1 MSSFRNDQSAEILG
15 SVYRNAE
22 MAYAASGDVL
32 KRCPRRE
39 LAGEIPAQRGRYRE
53 VAAQTRSELVRRG
66 AVPKDYPPSAQM
78 MSRMGIAMRTAN
90 DRSSKNIAS
99 LMIKG
104 TTMGII
110 DMQHAV
116 NRSHQAEGKIRADA
130 QQLLRREQDFC
141 DHLKDYV

>member
-22 MAYAASGDVL
+22 MAYEASGDVL
-32 KRCPRRE
+32 KRCPNRK
-39 LAGEIPAQRGRYRE
+39 LAGEINAQRERYRE
-53 VAAQTRSELVRRG
+53 VAAQTRSELVHRG
-66 AVPKDYPPSAQM
+66 AVPKDYPPYAKM

-110 DMQHAV
+110 DMQHSV
-116 NRSHQAEGKIRADA
+116 NRSHQAEGRIRSDA

-141 DHLKDYV
+141 EHLKDYL

>member
-22 MAYAASGDVL
+22 MAYEASGDVL
-32 KRCPRRE
+32 KRCPNRK
-39 LAGEIPAQRGRYRE
+39 LAGEINAQRERYRE

-66 AVPKDYPPSAQM
+66 AVPKDYPPYAKM

-90 DRSSKNIAS
+90 DRSSSNIAS
-99 LMIKG
+99 LMIRG

>member
-1 MSSFRNDQSAEILG
+1 MSRFRNDQSAEILG

-22 MAYAASGDVL
+22 MAYEASGDVL
-32 KRCPRRE
+32 KRCPNRK
-39 LAGEIPAQRGRYRE
+39 LAGEINAQRERYRE
-53 VAAQTRSELVRRG
+53 VASQTRSELVRRG
-66 AVPKDYPPSAQM
+66 AVPKDYPPYAKM

>member
-22 MAYAASGDVL
+22 MAYEASGDVL
-32 KRCPRRE
+32 KRCPNRK
-39 LAGEIPAQRGRYRE
+39 LAGEINAQRERYRE

-66 AVPKDYPPSAQM
+66 AVPKDYPPYAKM

-90 DRSSKNIAS
+90 DRSSSNIAS
-99 LMIKG
+99 LMIRG

-116 NRSHQAEGKIRADA
+116 NRSHQAEGRIRSDA

-141 DHLKDYV
+141 EHLKDYL

>member
-22 MAYAASGDVL
+22 MAYEASGDVL
-32 KRCPRRE
+32 KRCPNRK
-39 LAGEIPAQRGRYRE
+39 LASEITAQRERYRE

-66 AVPKDYPPSAQM
+66 AVPKDYPPYAKM
-78 MSRMGIAMRTAN
+78 MSRMGIAVHTVSN
-90 DRSSKNIAS
+90 RSSSNIAS
-99 LMIKG
+99 LMIRG

-110 DMQHAV
+110 DMHHAV

>member
-22 MAYAASGDVL
+22 MAYEVSGDVL
-32 KRCPRRE
+32 KRCPNRK
-39 LAGEIPAQRGRYRE
+39 LAGEINAQRERYRE

-66 AVPKDYPPSAQM
+66 AVLKDYPPYAKM

-110 DMQHAV
+110 DMQHSV
-116 NRSHQAEGKIRADA
+116 NRSHQAEGRIRSDA

-141 DHLKDYV
+141 EHLKDYL

>member
-22 MAYAASGDVL
+22 MAYEASGDVL
-32 KRCPRRE
+32 KRCPNRK
-39 LAGEIPAQRGRYRE
+39 LAGEINAQRERYRE

-66 AVPKDYPPSAQM
+66 AVPKDYPPYAKM
-78 MSRMGIAMRTAN
+78 MSRMGIAVHTVSN
-90 DRSSKNIAS
+90 RSSSNIAS
-99 LMIKG
+99 LMIRG

-141 DHLKDYV
+141 EHLKDYL

>member
-22 MAYAASGDVL
+22 MAYESSGDVL
-32 KRCPRRE
+32 KRCPNRK
-39 LAGEIPAQRGRYRE
+39 LASEITAQRERYRE

-66 AVPKDYPPSAQM
+66 AVPKDYPPYAKM
-78 MSRMGIAMRTAN
+78 MSRMGIAMRTAS
-90 DRSSKNIAS
+90 DRSSSNIAS
-99 LMIKG
+99 LMIRG

>member
-1 MSSFRNDQSAEILG
+1 MAAKTRTEI
-15 SVYRNAE
+15 
-22 MAYAASGDVL
+22 
-32 KRCPRRE
+32 
-39 LAGEIPAQRGRYRE
+39 
-53 VAAQTRSELVRRG
+53 VRRG
-66 AVPKDYPPSAQM
+66 GVPKDYPQYAKV

-116 NRSHQAEGKIRADA
+116 NRSHRAEGKIRDDA
-130 QQLLRREQDFC
+130 RQLLRREQDFC
-141 DHLKDYV
+141 EHLKDYL

>member
-22 MAYAASGDVL
+22 MAYEASGDVL
-32 KRCPRRE
+32 KRCPNRK
-39 LAGEIPAQRGRYRE
+39 LAGEINAQRERYRE

-66 AVPKDYPPSAQM
+66 AVPKDYPPYAKM
-78 MSRMGIAMRTAN
+78 MSRMGLAVHTVSN
-90 DRSSKNIAS
+90 RSSSNIAS
-99 LMIKG
+99 LMIRG

-141 DHLKDYV
+141 EHLKDYL

>member
-22 MAYAASGDVL
+22 MAYEASGDVL
-32 KRCPRRE
+32 KRCPNRK
-39 LAGEIPAQRGRYRE
+39 LAGEINAQRERYRE

-66 AVPKDYPPSAQM
+66 AVPKDYPPYAKM

>member
-22 MAYAASGDVL
+22 MAYEASGDVL
-32 KRCPRRE
+32 KRCPNRK
-39 LAGEIPAQRGRYRE
+39 LAGEINAQRERYRE

-66 AVPKDYPPSAQM
+66 AVPKDYPPYAKM

-110 DMQHAV
+110 DMQHSV
-116 NRSHQAEGKIRADA
+116 NRSHQAEGRIRSDA

-141 DHLKDYV
+141 EHLKDYL

>member
-22 MAYAASGDVL
+22 MAYEASGDVL
-32 KRCPRRE
+32 QRCPNRK
-39 LAGEIPAQRGRYRE
+39 LAGEINAQRERYRE

-66 AVPKDYPPSAQM
+66 AVPKDYPPYAKM
-78 MSRMGIAMRTAN
+78 MSRMGIAVHTVSN
-90 DRSSKNIAS
+90 RSSSNIAS
-99 LMIKG
+99 LMIRG

-141 DHLKDYV
+141 EHLKDYL

>member
-22 MAYAASGDVL
+22 MAYEASGDVL
-32 KRCPRRE
+32 KRCPNRK
-39 LAGEIPAQRGRYRE
+39 LASEITAQRERYRE

-66 AVPKDYPPSAQM
+66 AVPKDYPPYAKM
-78 MSRMGIAMRTAN
+78 MSRMGIAVHTASN
-90 DRSSKNIAS
+90 RSSSNIAS
-99 LMIKG
+99 LMIRG

>member
-1 MSSFRNDQSAEILG
+1 MSSFRTDQSAEILG

-22 MAYAASGDVL
+22 MAYEASGDVL
-32 KRCPRRE
+32 KRCPNRK
-39 LAGEIPAQRGRYRE
+39 LASEITAQRERYRE

-66 AVPKDYPPSAQM
+66 AVPKDYPPYAKM

-90 DRSSKNIAS
+90 DRSSSNIAS
-99 LMIKG
+99 LMIRG

>member
-22 MAYAASGDVL
+22 MTYEASGDVL
-32 KRCPRRE
+32 KRCPNRK
-39 LAGEIPAQRGRYRE
+39 LASEITAQRERYRE

-66 AVPKDYPPSAQM
+66 AVPKDYPPYAKM

-110 DMQHAV
+110 DMQHSV
-116 NRSHQAEGKIRADA
+116 NRSHQAEGRIRADA

-141 DHLKDYV
+141 EHLKDYL

>member
-22 MAYAASGDVL
+22 MAYEASGDVL
-32 KRCPRRE
+32 KRCPNRK
-39 LAGEIPAQRGRYRE
+39 LAGEINAQRERYRE
-53 VAAQTRSELVRRG
+53 VAAQTRSELVRG
-66 AVPKDYPPSAQM
+66 AVPKDYPPYAKM

-110 DMQHAV
+110 DMQHSV
-116 NRSHQAEGKIRADA
+116 NRSHQAEGRIRSDA

-141 DHLKDYV
+141 EHLKDYL

>member
-22 MAYAASGDVL
+22 MAYEASGDVL
-32 KRCPRRE
+32 KRCPNRK
-39 LAGEIPAQRGRYRE
+39 LASEITAQRERYRE

-66 AVPKDYPPSAQM
+66 AVPKDYPPYAKM

-90 DRSSKNIAS
+90 DRSSSNIAS
-99 LMIKG
+99 LMIRG

-141 DHLKDYV
+141 EHLKDYL

>member
-22 MAYAASGDVL
+22 MAYEASGDVL
-32 KRCPRRE
+32 KRCPNRK
-39 LAGEIPAQRGRYRE
+39 LASEITAQRERYRE

-66 AVPKDYPPSAQM
+66 AVPKDYPPYAKM

-90 DRSSKNIAS
+90 DRSSSNIAS
-99 LMIKG
+99 LMIRG

>member
-22 MAYAASGDVL
+22 MAYEASGDVL
-32 KRCPRRE
+32 KRCPNRK
-39 LAGEIPAQRGRYRE
+39 LASEITAQRERYRE

-66 AVPKDYPPSAQM
+66 AVPKDYPPYAKM

-141 DHLKDYV
+141 EHLKDYL

>member
-22 MAYAASGDVL
+22 MAYEASGDVL
-32 KRCPRRE
+32 KRCPNRK
-39 LAGEIPAQRGRYRE
+39 LAGEINAQRERYRE

-66 AVPKDYPPSAQM
+66 AVPKDYPPYAKM
-78 MSRMGIAMRTAN
+78 MSRMGIAVHTVSN
-90 DRSSKNIAS
+90 RSSSNIAS
-99 LMIKG
+99 LMIRG

>member
-22 MAYAASGDVL
+22 MAYEASGDVL
-32 KRCPRRE
+32 KRCPNRK
-39 LAGEIPAQRGRYRE
+39 LAGEINAQRERYRE

-66 AVPKDYPPSAQM
+66 AVPKDYPPYAKM

-90 DRSSKNIAS
+90 DRSSSNIAS
-99 LMIKG
+99 LMIRG

-141 DHLKDYV
+141 EHLKDYL